1 MIKKICVFCGSS
13 PGKSPEYI
21 ASANA
26 LGKVLANSGLDL
38 VYGGGNVG
46 LMGEVANAALK
57 NGGNVIGV
65 IPKALSDKE
74 LAHKGL
80 TELHVVNT
88 MHERKAL
95 MSELSDAFI
104 ALPGGIGTLEEFFEV
119 MTWAQLGFQKKPC
132 GLLNV
137 AGYYSHIISFMDHM
151 ADERFIRLEHRGI
164 MLVDTD
170 EAALV
175 EKLKNYRPSFTEKW
189 LDEINMQK
197 ME

>member
-1 MIKKICVFCGSS
+1 
-13 PGKSPEYI
+13 
-21 ASANA
+21 
-26 LGKVLANSGLDL
+26 
-38 VYGGGNVG
+38 
-46 LMGEVANAALK
+46 
-57 NGGNVIGV
+57 
-65 IPKALSDKE
+65 
-74 LAHKGL
+74 
-80 TELHVVNT
+80 
-88 MHERKAL
+88 ERKAM

-137 AGYYSHIISFMDHM
+137 RGYYSHIINFMDHM

-170 EAALV
+170 EALLV
-175 EKLKNYRPSFTEKW
+175 EKLKNYKPSFNEKW

>member
-13 PGKSPEYI
+13 PGKSPEYV
-21 ASANA
+21 ASANI
-26 LGKVLANSGLDL
+26 LGKILANSGLDL

-46 LMGEVANAALK
+46 LMGEVANSTLK
-57 NGGNVIGV
+57 NGGKVIGV

-74 LAHKGL
+74 LSHKGL

-88 MHERKAL
+88 MHERKAM

-137 AGYYSHIISFMDHM
+137 RGYYSHIINFMDHM

-170 EAALV
+170 EALLV
-175 EKLKNYRPSFTEKW
+175 EKLKNYKPSFNEKW